1 MWIRKKEYY
10 ELLGR
15 AERYEAI
22 AREALE
28 SNGKLLNDNRE
39 LLDEVATVHE
49 TNGRLL
55 AELEETHNL
64 STQICRV
71 NEELIE
77 RLRVLERERDAALT
91 EKYAAIAERD
101 AAIEQ
106 RDRYYDLLEEVG
118 TINDLQ

>member
-1 MWIRKKEYY
+1 MWISKKEYH
-10 ELLGR
+10 ELLER

-22 AREALE
+22 AKAALE
-28 SNGKLLNDNRE
+28 NNSKLLNDNRN
-39 LLDEVATVHE
+39 LLDEVTAVNG

-55 AELEETHNL
+55 AELEDTHNL

-77 RLRVLERERDAALT
+77 QLRVVTREKDAALD
-91 EKYAAIAERD
+91 ERD

-118 TINDLQ
+118 TINDL